1 MSKDILISHLC
12 PHVIRNEKYELV
24 SITDL
29 ITRSPITGS
38 GLLSVKR
45 NGVPIPPEG
54 LKTFPEIVFP
64 SNAPYRNL
72 NSLDISITNY
82 LGVIYT
88 ITLPKGILS
97 QKQVIDLFNA
107 SLPNTIRASAK
118 DKTVVIS
125 EVFESGRLCS
135 LKISGDDL
143 KPFGFKTNILISR
156 GKDVFSGWKLSGRS
170 DVGYKIIFDKAVS
183 GTLELDYM
191 TSKNYCTRCETT
203 GVENDLRFDTSGEM
217 VMVEGYDKLYQTV
230 AKVCLTKSNSNPYHS
245 WYGTNAFD
253 LIGKK
258 NTGSVEMNLRDS
270 VSKAITKILD
280 VQSQVEKIQNMTLEE
295 KISRIRRI
303 SVEQLQDDQTT
314 YLVSVDIVS
323 RANTTVNINI
333 LFAVPGSFDLTGA

>member
-1 MSKDILISHLC
+1 MSKDILVSHLC
-12 PHVIRNEKYELV
+12 PHVIRSEKYELDSV
-24 SITDL
+24 KEL

-38 GLLSVKR
+38 GFLSVKR
-45 NGVPIPPEG
+45 NGVSIPPSG

-72 NSLDISITNY
+72 NSLDVGITNY
-82 LGVIYT
+82 LGTTYT

-97 QKQVIDLFNA
+97 QKQVVDLFNA
-107 SLPNTIRASAK
+107 TLPKTIRASAR

-125 EVFESGRLCS
+125 EVMESGRFCS

-156 GKDVFSGWKLSGRS
+156 GKDIFSGWKLAGRS
-170 DVGYKIIFDKAVS
+170 DIGYKLVFDKAI
-183 GTLELDYM
+183 TATIELDYM
-191 TSKNYCTRCETT
+191 TAKNYCTRCETT
-203 GVENDLRFDTSGEM
+203 GVENDLRFDTAGEM
-217 VMVEGYDKLYQTV
+217 ITVEGYDKLYQTV
-230 AKVCLTKSNSNPYHS
+230 AKVCLTKVNSNPYHV

-258 NTGSVEMNLRDS
+258 NTGAVEMNLRDS
-270 VSKAITKILD
+270 VSKAISKILD
-280 VQSQVEKIQNMTLEE
+280 VQSQVEKIQSMTLEE
-295 KISRIRRI
+295 KISRIRSI
-303 SVEQLQDDQTT
+303 NVEQLQEDQTT

-333 LFAVPGSFDLTGA
+333 LFSVPGSFDITGA